1 MNQIINK
8 YYIHILFILIVSLII
23 YKYNDLK
30 KNYKIKGGTQLVPPV
45 PIYVIIGLVLLT
57 SCVAIISIV
66 MKIYDVKS

>member
-45 PIYVIIGLVLLT
+45 PINVIIGLVILT
-57 SCVAIISIV
+57 VCVAIIAV
-66 MKIYDVKS
+66 ATK